1 MTFTRP
7 ERWYDAYIFDLDG
20 TVYLGGRLLPN
31 AGETL
36 TTLRANGRR
45 TLFLSNNPTHTRA
58 EYAERLTS
66 LGVPTPPADIV
77 TSGVVMADFLK
88 RELEPGARLFV
99 IGERA
104 LEETLREAG
113 FVLVEAAAC
122 EAVIASF
129 DRGFNYRKLQIG
141 FDALRA
147 GARFFATNPDK
158 YCPVPGVDGGAIGGQ
173 PDCAAIIA
181 ALEASTDRRC
191 EAVVGKPARQTID
204 AILALTGAAAVDC
217 VMTGDRL
224 ETDVAMGLNAGMAGA
239 LTLTGATGLAA
250 VAASTIRPT
259 YVLRDLGDLIPR

>member
-20 TVYLGGRLLPN
+20 TVYLGGRLLPR

-104 LEETLREAG
+104 LEETLRDAG
-113 FVLVEAAAC
+113 FVLVEDATC

-147 GARFFATNPDK
+147 GARFFATNRSIR
-158 YCPVPGVDGGAIGGQ
+158 PVSRSRNSAM
-173 PDCAAIIA
+173 
-181 ALEASTDRRC
+181 ASC
-191 EAVVGKPARQTID
+191 SE
-204 AILALTGAAAVDC
+204 
-217 VMTGDRL
+217 
-224 ETDVAMGLNAGMAGA
+224 MAGA
-239 LTLTGATGLAA
+239 KSLNINTSNEDRCFT
-250 VAASTIRPT
+250 VVE
-259 YVLRDLGDLIPR
+259 YVMSLSCLRGKGTK